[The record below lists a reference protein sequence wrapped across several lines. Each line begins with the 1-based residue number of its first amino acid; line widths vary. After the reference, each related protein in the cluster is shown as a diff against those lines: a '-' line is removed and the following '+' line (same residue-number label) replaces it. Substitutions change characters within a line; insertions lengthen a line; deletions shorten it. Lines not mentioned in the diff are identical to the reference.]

1 MKAFEIT
8 EAAKL
13 RRTRLLA
20 AGTLVASACTGL
32 QADLWAAPHV
42 HSGKADSQALAQLFD
57 IPAGPLAGV
66 LDQFRHASGMSVAIH
81 LPPDQMAGFHSKG
94 VRGSFSNE
102 DALKAILADTGL
114 GFKLERNGLR
124 AEIQIQN
131 ADQVSVVAGSNSIAL
146 SQFTESL
153 TDTAQTVNVVPQYIL
168 QEQAAVSFK
177 DSLKNVP
184 GIALAAGEGGLQ
196 GDNLTIRGFSA
207 QKDIFLDGI
216 RDFGSYFRDA
226 FDYES
231 IDVLE
236 GPASVEFGRGSTGG
250 VVNQESKQ
258 PVVNRFIRPNVQF
271 GTNGMRRGT
280 LDMNVPL
287 TGLVSNSAF
296 RFNAMG
302 MESGT
307 AGRDIA
313 EVRRVA
319 FAPSLVF
326 GLNTS
331 TRFVLQYMHQIERT
345 TPDYGLTW
353 LDTTVAPV
361 PTNNFYGLRNFNQM
375 NLTPDIATAKLEHD
389 FGSHSSMRTSVRYGR
404 YPRQVRVTEAIVN
417 STGTIAGVGAALN
430 PTAAA
435 ANRLY
440 ASYTSTCAVT
450 TSVATSC
457 YAQTTPVGQTYL
469 RRNNIARNATD
480 DILWAR
486 TEFTNSVTFHGIGN
500 NATVL
505 VEGGRERTTTGGWSY
520 FNTDGSAFTSYAN
533 LLSPNPDD
541 PTPPVIRS
549 TYPTH
554 VSSQT
559 YGLNLM
565 DSLHLSRYFLLTGGI
580 RFDYFNTQSL
590 GPTATTLLP
599 VTAPFAVT
607 NVSQLIKQP
616 TYRAAAIVKPTQNGS
631 IYFDYGTSFNPSA
644 ETLSLSANNALLP
657 PEENTT
663 YEVGSKWDLLN
674 NKLNLNGSL
683 FRTTKLNAKET
694 DPFNSANIVLA
705 GTQRVQ
711 GVQVG
716 ALGHLPSR
724 FDLIVGYAYLDNK
737 VVADTAA
744 QNGGNPINISPFAAL
759 NLTFYNE
766 WQARLKT
773 NPNAAPDA
781 RFNTA
786 PYFISS
792 VGLPLANVAKNTGN
806 FWVTHSLPF
815 RMTGGLGGNFS
826 GPRRSSSTAV
836 NALYN
841 TSAPIDVRN
850 VPLAFR
856 AVPGFY
862 TLNMMLSRPINEH
875 LNAQVNI
882 NNLTNKFYIEQ
893 PASNRLIPGE
903 RVNAQ
908 FSVNARF

>member
-1 MKAFEIT
+1 MKQHRKTVKFG
-8 EAAKL
+8 
-13 RRTRLLA
+13 RRQTCLIA
-20 AGTLVASACTGL
+20 AGTFAVSALTGL
-32 QADLWAAPHV
+32 QGA
-42 HSGKADSQALAQLFD
+42 ALAEPKVSGGKEAQASTIAFD
-57 IPAGPLAGV
+57 IPEGPLSTV
-66 LDQFRHASGMSVAIH
+66 LEKFRQATGMRVALH
-81 LPPDQMAGFHSKG
+81 LPPDQVTGFHSKG
-94 VRGSFSNE
+94 VKGAFLNE
-102 DALKAILADTGL
+102 EALKQILADTGL
-114 GFKLERNGLR
+114 GYKLERGGTV
-124 AEIQIQN
+124 AEIQILN
-131 ADQVSVVAGSNSIAL
+131 AEQVSVVASSNSVAL

-153 TDTAQTVNVVPQYIL
+153 TDTAQTVNVIPQYIL

-258 PVVNRFIRPNVQF
+258 PVVNKFIRPNLQF

-287 TGLVSNSAF
+287 TNLVSNSAF

-302 MESGT
+302 METGV
-307 AGRDIA
+307 AGRDITQI
-313 EVRRVA
+313 RRVA
-319 FAPSLVF
+319 FAPSLIF
-326 GLNTS
+326 GMGKP
-331 TRFVLQYMHQIERT
+331 TRVVLQYLHQIERT

-353 LDTTVAPV
+353 LDTSVAAV
-361 PTNNFYGLRNFNQM
+361 PRNTFYGLRNFNQM
-375 NLTPDIATAKLEHD
+375 NLTPDIATGKVEHD
-389 FGSHSSMRTSVRYGR
+389 FGAHASMRTSVRYGR

-430 PTAAA
+430 PTAAT

-440 ASYTSTCAVT
+440 GSYTATCAQTANVT
-450 TSVATSC
+450 TSC
-457 YAQTTPVGQTYL
+457 YDQNTPINQVYL

-486 TEFTNSVTFHGIGN
+486 TELTSTFTYHGIGN
-500 NATVL
+500 NASL
-505 VEGGRERTTTGGWSY
+505 LLEGGRERTTTGSY
-520 FNTDGSAFTSYAN
+520 SYTNVDGSAFTSYAP
-533 LLSPNPDD
+533 LLNPNPDD
-541 PTPPVIRS
+541 PTPANI
-549 TYPTH
+549 TNTAPTH

-559 YGLNLM
+559 FGLNLM
-565 DSLHLSRYFLLTGGI
+565 DSLHLTRWLLLTGGI
-580 RFDYFNTQSL
+580 RFDYFNTLSAPPTGASL
-590 GPTATTLLP
+590 SHLD
-599 VTAPFAVT
+599 
-607 NVSQLIKQP
+607 KKP
-616 TYRAAAIVKPTQNGS
+616 TYRAAAIFKPKQNGS

-644 ETLSLSANNALLP
+644 ETLSLSANNATLP

-674 NKLNLNGSL
+674 NKLNVNGSL

-694 DPFNSANIVLA
+694 NPFDSTIINLA

-711 GVQVG
+711 GLQIG
-716 ALGHLPSR
+716 ALGHLPNH
-724 FDLIVGYAYLDNK
+724 FDLIVGYAYLDNR
-737 VVADTAA
+737 VVSDSSAT
-744 QNGGNPINISPFAAL
+744 PVNISPFASL
-759 NLTFYNE
+759 NATFYNE
-766 WQARLKT
+766 WQSRLR
-773 NPNAAPDA
+773 NNVNAAPDA
-781 RFNTA
+781 RYNTA
-786 PYFISS
+786 PFYISS
-792 VGLPLANVAKNTGN
+792 VGLPLSNVAKNTGN
-806 FWVTHSLPF
+806 FWVTHSLPL
-815 RMTGGLGGNFS
+815 RLTGGMGGNFS

-841 TSAPIDVRN
+841 TNAPVDVRN

-856 AVPGFY
+856 AVPSFY
-862 TLNMMLSRPINEH
+862 TLNAMLSRPINEH
-875 LNAQVNI
+875 MSAQVNI

-903 RVNAQ
+903 KINAQ
-908 FSVNARF
+908 FSLTARF

>member
-1 MKAFEIT
+1 MKTFKMSGAG
-8 EAAKL
+8 AG
-13 RRTRLLA
+13 RLVA
-20 AGTLVASACTGL
+20 AGTLAVSACTGF
-32 QADLWAAPHV
+32 QGNAWAAPHG
-42 HSGKADSQALAQLFD
+42 HGSKEAHAATQTFD
-57 IPAGPLAGV
+57 IAAGPLSSVLERFRQVSGV
-66 LDQFRHASGMSVAIH
+66 SVALH
-81 LPPDQMAGFHSKG
+81 LPPDQVAGFHSKG
-94 VRGSFSNE
+94 AQGALTNE

-131 ADQVSVVAGSNSIAL
+131 ADQVSVVAGSNSVAL

-153 TDTAQTVNVVPQYIL
+153 TDTAQSVNVVPQYIL

-258 PVVNRFIRPNVQF
+258 PVVNRFIRPNLQF

-287 TGLVSNSAF
+287 TGLVSNAAF

-302 MESGT
+302 METGM
-307 AGRDIA
+307 AGRDISQ
-313 EVRRVA
+313 VRRVA
-319 FAPSLVF
+319 FAPSLIF
-326 GLNTS
+326 GMNTS

-353 LDTTVAPV
+353 LDTVVAPV
-361 PTNNFYGLRNFNQM
+361 PANTFYGYRNFNQM
-375 NLTPDIATAKLEHD
+375 NLTPDLATAKLEHD
-389 FGSHSSMRTSVRYGR
+389 FGSHTSMRTSVRYGR

-417 STGTIAGVGAALN
+417 STGTIAGVGPALN
-430 PTAAA
+430 STAAA
-435 ANRLY
+435 ANRIY
-440 ASYTSTCAVT
+440 AGYTATCAVAAT
-450 TSVATSC
+450 VANSC
-457 YAQTTPVGQTYL
+457 YAQNTPVGQAYL

-486 TEFTNSVTFHGIGN
+486 TELTSSFTFHGIGN
-500 NATVL
+500 NAAVL
-505 VEGGRERTTTGGWSY
+505 VEGGRERTATGSYSY
-520 FNTDGSAFTSYAN
+520 FNADGSAFTSYAN
-533 LLSPNPDD
+533 LLSPIPDD
-541 PTPPVIRS
+541 PTPATIRD
-549 TYPTH
+549 TVPTH

-565 DSLHLSRYFLLTGGI
+565 DSLHLSRYFLLTGGV

-607 NVSQLIKQP
+607 DVSQLIKQP
-616 TYRAAAIVKPTQNGS
+616 TYRAAAIVKPTGNGS

-644 ETLSLSANNALLP
+644 ETLSLSANNATLP

-663 YEVGSKWDLLN
+663 YEVGSKWDLVN

-683 FRTTKLNAKET
+683 FRTTKQNAKET
-694 DPFNSANIVLA
+694 DPFNSANTVLA

-711 GVQVG
+711 GVQLG
-716 ALGHLPSR
+716 ALGHLPDH
-724 FDLIVGYAYLDNK
+724 FDLIVGYAYLDHK
-737 VVADTAA
+737 VIADNAA
-744 QNGGNPINISPFAAL
+744 SNGGNPINISPFASINA
-759 NLTFYNE
+759 TFYNE

-773 NPNAAPDA
+773 NPNATPDA

-806 FWVTHSLPF
+806 FWVTHSLPL
-815 RMTGGLGGNFS
+815 RLTGGLGGNFS
-826 GPRRSSSTAV
+826 GPRRSSSTAA
-836 NALYN
+836 NALYA

-850 VPLAFR
+850 VPLTFR
-856 AVPGFY
+856 AVPSFY
-862 TLNMMLSRPINEH
+862 TLNAMLSRPITEH